1 LDIDLKETIGNLS
14 LAQQQL
20 VAICRALSGNVKLL
34 IMDEPTT
41 ALTRKEVDILF
52 SVVRDLQGKGI
63 SILFVSHKLNEL
75 FEVAERF
82 TILRDGKWV
91 GTFDQKDLD
100 SRKLVKLMTG
110 QEVATDAF
118 WPDLKDREVLLEVR
132 TLSKRNNFKD
142 ITFQLYRGEILGLTG
157 LLGSGRTELALAL
170 FGMNRP
176 DSGEILIE
184 GKPVQIHSVQAAV
197 RLGISYVPEN
207 RIRQGLVIGQSIGSN
222 IILAIADRLLGR
234 FRLISSIKRNRVI
247 HGWIRKL
254 GIKVQDPE
262 LPVETLSGGNQQ
274 RVVIARWLATSPK
287 VLILDCPTVGI
298 DVAAKRS
305 VHQLIREL
313 SQTGVGII
321 LITDETG
328 EALNN
333 CERVLLMRSGRFIAC
348 LNSSEETELSIQRR
362 LEES

>member
-1 LDIDLKETIGNLS
+1 
-14 LAQQQL
+14 
-20 VAICRALSGNVKLL
+20 
-34 IMDEPTT
+34 
-41 ALTRKEVDILF
+41 
-52 SVVRDLQGKGI
+52 
-63 SILFVSHKLNEL
+63 
-75 FEVAERF
+75 
-82 TILRDGKWV
+82 
-91 GTFDQKDLD
+91 
-100 SRKLVKLMTG
+100 
-110 QEVATDAF
+110 
-118 WPDLKDREVLLEVR
+118 
-132 TLSKRNNFKD
+132 
-142 ITFQLYRGEILGLTG
+142 
-157 LLGSGRTELALAL
+157 
-170 FGMNRP
+170 
-176 DSGEILIE
+176 
-184 GKPVQIHSVQAAV
+184 
-197 RLGISYVPEN
+197 LGISYVPEN

-348 LNSSEETELSIQRR
+348 LKSSEETELSIQRR

>member
-1 LDIDLKETIGNLS
+1 MRWCGWPSKCSTKRRWWKGPRFRRSAKYWLS
-14 LAQQQL
+14 
-20 VAICRALSGNVKLL
+20 R
-34 IMDEPTT
+34 
-41 ALTRKEVDILF
+41 
-52 SVVRDLQGKGI
+52 
-63 SILFVSHKLNEL
+63 
-75 FEVAERF
+75 
-82 TILRDGKWV
+82 
-91 GTFDQKDLD
+91 
-100 SRKLVKLMTG
+100 
-110 QEVATDAF
+110 
-118 WPDLKDREVLLEVR
+118 
-132 TLSKRNNFKD
+132 
-142 ITFQLYRGEILGLTG
+142 
-157 LLGSGRTELALAL
+157 
-170 FGMNRP
+170 
-176 DSGEILIE
+176 
-184 GKPVQIHSVQAAV
+184 
-197 RLGISYVPEN
+197 SYVPEN

-328 EALNN
+328 EVLNN

-348 LNSSEETELSIQRR
+348 LNPKFLALQNILDLLKSYSLFGILSVGALVVLLSGGIDI
-362 LEES
+362 SFTAIA